1 MQKSTITRLVVM
13 LFVLTLFV
21 SGCAKKPVA
30 EETAMTEQ
38 PTQVV
43 VQQQQPAAVAEQS
56 VTDEASKA
64 ATDAASQYNAE
75 EAARAAERAAASGLQ
90 RIHFDFDQYVLT
102 EDAKATLVNNAG
114 LLRAAPAIKI
124 LIEGHCD
131 ERGSDEYNLALGE
144 KRALATK
151 NYLVSL
157 GVAAERMSV
166 ISYGEEMPLDPANT
180 KDAWA
185 KNRRADFKIK
195 R

>member
-1 MQKSTITRLVVM
+1 MQKTTITRLVVM

-30 EETAMTEQ
+30 EEPVISEQ
-38 PTQVV
+38 PTQVE
-43 VQQQQPAAVAEQS
+43 VQQQQPAAVAEQQ
-56 VTDEASKA
+56 VTDTA
-64 ATDAASQYNAE
+64 ATTTSTYDAAA
-75 EAARAAERAAASGLQ
+75 AARAAERAAASGLE

-102 EDAKATLVNNAG
+102 EGSKAILVNNAG

-157 GVAAERMSV
+157 GVAADRMSV
-166 ISYGEEMPLDPANT
+166 ISYGEEMPLDAART